1 LETFLNYRSLSQHCN
16 ITKGLGNF
24 NFKEKK
30 FMKFY
35 TLKKKLQPYNEQYFS
50 SKLSICFKVMKFKL
64 NDTYI
69 VHYVMT
75 MLMNMMF

>member
-1 LETFLNYRSLSQHCN
+1 
-16 ITKGLGNF
+16 
-24 NFKEKK
+24 
-30 FMKFY
+30 MKFY